1 MIGIFLTLTSNS
13 CRPLPIYTENTT
25 QTNNAI
31 SRYGI
36 RHILGIKVQ
45 SKHSFKIA
53 KLIQGIQCKGVQHTR
68 VTNVAAT
75 GVTCGPTGKNQFIV
89 FAIQIDFEILKCQI
103 IFAAIKGLIQPSV
116 SQSKNSNFDN
126 GYYVT
131 FLELNF
137 VVIF

>member
-36 RHILGIKVQ
+36 RHILGILKVQ

-53 KLIQGIQCKGVQHTR
+53 KLIEGIQCEGVQHTR

-75 GVTCGPTGKNQFIV
+75 GVTCGPTGKTNLLFLQFKL
-89 FAIQIDFEILKCQI
+89 ILK
-103 IFAAIKGLIQPSV
+103 
-116 SQSKNSNFDN
+116 
-126 GYYVT
+126 Y
-131 FLELNF
+131 
-137 VVIF
+137 